1 MVVPFGILKKDV
13 PLELARYIKNK
24 VVESRR
30 RGYYSLWAKK
40 IVTNNS
46 RSIKRLRRI
55 YRTSNMLNVLKT
67 RRANANM
74 SKSGINKKSIGK
86 EKFGVQIPRNI
97 KKALF
102 FDKNNKE

>member
-1 MVVPFGILKKDV
+1 
-13 PLELARYIKNK
+13 
-24 VVESRR
+24 
-30 RGYYSLWAKK
+30 
-40 IVTNNS
+40 
-46 RSIKRLRRI
+46 
-55 YRTSNMLNVLKT
+55 MLNVLKT